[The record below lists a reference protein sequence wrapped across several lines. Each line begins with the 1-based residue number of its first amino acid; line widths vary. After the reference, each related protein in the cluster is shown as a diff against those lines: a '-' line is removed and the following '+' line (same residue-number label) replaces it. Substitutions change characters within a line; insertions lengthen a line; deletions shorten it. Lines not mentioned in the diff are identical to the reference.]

1 MNGVRRMRVLF
12 FKKKWLLQGA
22 AMVVVL
28 AVAIIFA
35 TAAPSAPA
43 FFGAKE
49 EYQIKSVKTQEK
61 CVAIT
66 VDTAFGQ
73 EDYTSDILAALNE
86 EGVHATFAVMGLW
99 AEEHPEQMQ
108 QIASS
113 KCEIISHSYAHE
125 RYGALS
131 GEAIQQDAKRAQQ
144 SLAQA
149 TGKDTF
155 FIRVPYD
162 DCSKETYLALEE
174 AGFIPVGYAVDAQDT
189 QSSVEEIV
197 QQVLEEVKPGDII
210 LFQNNNPQAASAM
223 AEIIQ
228 KLKSLGYRFETVSG
242 LLGEHYTVN
251 AQGIAIP
258 AKPAENS

>member
-73 EDYTSDILAALNE
+73 EDYTSDILAVLKE

-108 QIASS
+108 QVACS
-113 KCEIISHSYAHE
+113 KCEVISNSYAHE
-125 RYGALS
+125 R
-131 GEAIQQDAKRAQQ
+131 
-144 SLAQA
+144 
-149 TGKDTF
+149 
-155 FIRVPYD
+155 
-162 DCSKETYLALEE
+162 
-174 AGFIPVGYAVDAQDT
+174 
-189 QSSVEEIV
+189 
-197 QQVLEEVKPGDII
+197 
-210 LFQNNNPQAASAM
+210 
-223 AEIIQ
+223 
-228 KLKSLGYRFETVSG
+228 
-242 LLGEHYTVN
+242 
-251 AQGIAIP
+251 
-258 AKPAENS
+258 